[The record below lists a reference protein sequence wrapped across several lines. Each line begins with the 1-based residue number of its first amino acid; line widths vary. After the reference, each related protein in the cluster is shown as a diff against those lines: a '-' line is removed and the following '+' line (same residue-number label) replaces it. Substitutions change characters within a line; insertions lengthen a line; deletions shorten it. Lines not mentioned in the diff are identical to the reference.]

1 LQAQGFS
8 DPLFSLHRLNHP
20 VVIITGGAG
29 GLATALAT
37 VFRENGAEVF
47 SPGRDDLDVRSSAD
61 VDRYFKGFERIDVLI
76 NNAGITGDKLFARL
90 EEADWDAVVDTNLKG
105 AFLCAKAAARLMMKQ
120 RDGSIIQIGSYSALN
135 PPIGQSAYAASKA
148 GLIGLTKSL
157 AKELGP
163 RNVRVNCVLPGFLET
178 RMTAALSEEA
188 RSAALA
194 RHALGRFNTVE
205 DAALFVRTLCTLT
218 RVSGQV
224 FQLDSRV

>member
-1 LQAQGFS
+1 MM
-8 DPLFSLHRLNHP
+8 
-20 VVIITGGAG
+20 
-29 GLATALAT
+29 
-37 VFRENGAEVF
+37 
-47 SPGRDDLDVRSSAD
+47 SP
-61 VDRYFKGFERIDVLI
+61 KI
-76 NNAGITGDKLFARL
+76 GDKLFARM

-105 AFLCAKAAARLMMKQ
+105 AFLCTRAAARRMMIE

-163 RNVRVNCVLPGFLET
+163 RNIRVNCVLPGFLET
-178 RMTAALSEEA
+178 RLTTDLSEEA

-194 RHALGRFNTVE
+194 RHVLGRFNTVE
-205 DAALFVRTLCTLT
+205 DAASFIVTLT
-218 RVSGQV
+218 RLSHVSGQI

>member
-1 LQAQGFS
+1 M
-8 DPLFSLHRLNHP
+8 
-20 VVIITGGAG
+20 
-29 GLATALAT
+29 
-37 VFRENGAEVF
+37 
-47 SPGRDDLDVRSSAD
+47 
-61 VDRYFKGFERIDVLI
+61 LI

-90 EEADWDAVVDTNLKG
+90 EEADWDAVLDTNLKG
-105 AFLCAKAAARLMMKQ
+105 AFLCTRAAARRMMTQ

-163 RNVRVNCVLPGFLET
+163 RNIRVNCVLPGFLET
-178 RMTAALSEEA
+178 RLTTDLSEEA

-205 DAALFVRTLCTLT
+205 DAASFIVTLT
-218 RVSGQV
+218 RLSHVSGQV